1 MQQSNFALPSGCTV
15 RKATSEDNWPIRLL
29 VLSAQLDP
37 TQLRWQQ
44 FWVIECDRQLT
55 ACGQLRNFSDIQE
68 LGSLVVA
75 PAWRGRGLGSFLTQH
90 LISTATQP
98 LYLECLGQRL
108 VKFYSRFGFVPI
120 AFEDLPRSLKPKFR
134 LSELGKKLIR
144 VPVVFMHYQ
153 QTEAENLT
161 TAPLPE

>member
-1 MQQSNFALPSGCTV
+1 MQQSNLALPSGCTV
-15 RKATSEDNWPIRLL
+15 RKATSEDNWSIRLL
-29 VLSAQLDP
+29 VLSAKLDP

-44 FWVIECDRQLT
+44 FWVIECESASHTLRDRQLA

-90 LISTATQP
+90 LIATATQP

-108 VKFYSRFGFVPI
+108 AEFYSRFGFVTV

-134 LSELGKKLIR
+134 LSELGRKLIR
-144 VPVVFMHYQ
+144 VPVVFMHYPHSG
-153 QTEAENLT
+153 TSN
-161 TAPLPE
+161 